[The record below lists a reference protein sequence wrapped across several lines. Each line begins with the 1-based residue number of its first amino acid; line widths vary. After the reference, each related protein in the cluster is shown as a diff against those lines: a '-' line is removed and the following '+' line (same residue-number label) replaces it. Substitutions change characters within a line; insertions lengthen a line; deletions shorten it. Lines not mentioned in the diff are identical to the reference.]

1 MGSSVFVI
9 NSAVVFGVNIMRA
22 LLVLSA
28 LLALASCAPAS
39 SDDPTGKVLKYVIT
53 TTGTGSHCGMD
64 TGHIT
69 LTLTSPIDEECKTN
83 YLNSP
88 ANDFEQGETNIFT
101 GECLG
106 SCRSMAFPDGLPLCG
121 HPHRWRRLVCGN
133 SHPPLRRPVDRG
145 VPYQPPQ
152 IAQPTLDY
160 IE

>member
-1 MGSSVFVI
+1 MGSSVLVI
-9 NSAVVFGVNIMRA
+9 NSAVVFGVNIMRT

-106 SCRSMAFPDGLPLCG
+106 SCRSMAFPDGLFHYVVTHTGGDGWCARSTICWTVSSPT
-121 HPHRWRRLVCGN
+121 RAISMTAN
-133 SHPPLRRPVDRG
+133 SSTYP
-145 VPYQPPQ
+145 
-152 IAQPTLDY
+152 
-160 IE
+160 

>member
-9 NSAVVFGVNIMRA
+9 NSAVVFGVNIMRT

-69 LTLTSPIDEECKTN
+69 LTLTSPIDEEGK
-83 YLNSP
+83 
-88 ANDFEQGETNIFT
+88 TNIFT

-106 SCRSMAFPDGLPLCG
+106 SCRSMAFPDGLFHYVVTHTG
-121 HPHRWRRLVCGN
+121 G
-133 SHPPLRRPVDRG
+133 
-145 VPYQPPQ
+145 
-152 IAQPTLDY
+152 
-160 IE
+160 